1 MPPRERTTLVNSTT
15 TPIPIP
21 RRPFHR
27 FLWKGAS
34 LLVLAAVAA
43 LVVAPQLVP
52 VDEEPGPA
60 QAMGGDFLVAYS
72 AATLANEG
80 QFEALHDPD
89 ALMSSIRQV
98 AAANGLPRDGGSVGP
113 WLNPPFFLWPFMA
126 LTKLPYET

>member
-1 MPPRERTTLVNSTT
+1 MSWLGRLAQVIRKEEKPCARGQATELQMSVEKPTDNRT
-15 TPIPIP
+15 

-43 LVVAPQLVP
+43 LVVAPQFVP
-52 VDEEPGPA
+52 VDEDPGPA

-80 QFEALHDPD
+80 Q
-89 ALMSSIRQV
+89 
-98 AAANGLPRDGGSVGP
+98 
-113 WLNPPFFLWPFMA
+113 
-126 LTKLPYET
+126 